1 MEASPSSVSVPPR
14 PAPSFNEGGFGYR
27 QGRHDTVSEVPVV
40 RVVVHARRLQPVP
53 GSPYPLG
60 SFSQIVHG
68 LVEDGFF
75 VGHVPFYSLHRV
87 KRSDL

>member
-1 MEASPSSVSVPPR
+1 MGAYPSSVAALLR
-14 PAPSFNEGGFGYR
+14 PAPSFNEGGFGHR
-27 QGRHDTVSEVPVV
+27 QGRYDTVSEVPVD
-40 RVVVHARRLQPVP
+40 RVVVQSYRPQPVP

-75 VGHVPFYSLHRV
+75 VC
-87 KRSDL
+87 